1 MNLLSKRPREL
12 LFGKTFR
19 LGILTFK
26 PALSRIIV
34 LLAVQLLVSSGAMGQ
49 DFKIVF
55 WNLENYFDTRDD
67 VATADDEFTPMGE
80 RYWSRKKFN
89 EKRNGIAK
97 TLLLLSGG
105 ELPTLIGL
113 AEAENRYVLRQLT
126 EATALS
132 LAGYGII
139 HRDSPDARGIDVG
152 LLYRK
157 ERYTPITSDFIYVR
171 LPDTTAKTR
180 LILYSKGVLDKLDTI
195 HVFVNHWPS
204 KYGSGTLSD
213 SRRET
218 AAGALKIYCDS
229 LLYRNSRAN
238 ILIMGDFNET
248 PDKSAASALAGFTN
262 LAGNLMNRIE
272 GKKRGRNTEEKYTE
286 KLLGNKGKKQFG
298 SNKEEKLLSSED
310 GKLSNGSKGKKALSN
325 DKNFSDYSMVKG
337 SIKFMGVWEL
347 IDHFLVSSN
356 LLDTL
361 EPIYCHPGSMEIFSH
376 PALLEKDKGY
386 LGVMPKRTY
395 KGPRYN
401 GGYSDHLPVVMTIK
415 KVW

>member
-1 MNLLSKRPREL
+1 M
-12 LFGKTFR
+12 FGRAFGF
-19 LGILTFK
+19 GILTFK
-26 PALSRIIV
+26 PALFRFVI
-34 LLAVQLLVSSGAMGQ
+34 LLAFQLLVSCAATGQ

-80 RYWSRKKFN
+80 RHWSRKKFN

-97 TLLLLSGG
+97 TLLLLSCG
-105 ELPTLIGL
+105 ELPALIGV

-213 SRRET
+213 SRREA
-218 AAGALKIYCDS
+218 AAGALKMYCDS

-262 LAGNLMNRIE
+262 LAG
-272 GKKRGRNTEEKYTE
+272 
-286 KLLGNKGKKQFG
+286 
-298 SNKEEKLLSSED
+298 
-310 GKLSNGSKGKKALSN
+310 
-325 DKNFSDYSMVKG
+325 
-337 SIKFMGVWEL
+337 
-347 IDHFLVSSN
+347 
-356 LLDTL
+356 
-361 EPIYCHPGSMEIFSH
+361 
-376 PALLEKDKGY
+376 
-386 LGVMPKRTY
+386 
-395 KGPRYN
+395 
-401 GGYSDHLPVVMTIK
+401 
-415 KVW
+415 